1 MECGI
6 WQMVRTQKKYGISSC
21 GMVNEVHVD
30 NFNIY
35 WFEKSL

>member
-1 MECGI
+1 MWHLANGQDARRHENI
-6 WQMVRTQKKYGISSC
+6 EHC

-35 WFEKSL
+35 WLKKV